1 MVVGLGFGL
10 SLGVGVVYAL
20 ATNLAAL
27 VVFIA
32 LAMFIIGAALA
43 MFFAL
48 AINRQWTGAVFGQPQ
63 PQPRISN
70 NYRLPAYPPYQVQQP
85 QQYLPEPG
93 PQFEI
98 IEPGNSFVDEGP
110 VA

>member
-1 MVVGLGFGL
+1 MMVVGLGFGL
-10 SLGVGVVYAL
+10 SLGGGLVYAL

-27 VVFIA
+27 VAFVAVLMFIVGMV
-32 LAMFIIGAALA
+32 LAMG
-43 MFFAL
+43 FAL
-48 AINRQWTGAVFGQPQ
+48 SLNRQWTNAIFSQG
-63 PQPRISN
+63 QPRISN
-70 NYRLPAYPPYQVQQP
+70 NYRPPAYPPYQP

-98 IEPGNSFVDEGP
+98 IEPGASFTDDKP

>member
-1 MVVGLGFGL
+1 MLAGLGFGL
-10 SLGVGVVYAL
+10 SLGGGVVYAL

-27 VVFIA
+27 VVFVA
-32 LAMFIIGAALA
+32 LVMFIIGAALA

-48 AINRQWTGAVFGQPQ
+48 ALNRQWTGAVFGQPQ
-63 PQPRISN
+63 MQPRISN
-70 NYRLPAYPPYQVQQP
+70 NYRLPAYPPYQTPQP

-98 IEPGNSFVDEGP
+98 IEPGASFTDDKP